1 MFEFKLSLQIATDVV
16 HAITYLQDV
25 PLHSVKYSNMHLNFQ
40 IAVLQLTIQSNMHL
54 IFAIAVVQLKTLCS
68 NVMNI
73 IQYKNYSISEY
84 NNLKKMKEHFRYMY

>member
-1 MFEFKLSLQIATDVV
+1 MWPMLLHIFRMYLSSQ
-16 HAITYLQDV
+16 
-25 PLHSVKYSNMHLNFQ
+25 SNMHLNFQ

-54 IFAIAVVQLKTLCS
+54 IFAIAAVQLKTLCS

-84 NNLKKMKEHFRYMY
+84 NNLRKMKEHFRYMY

>member
-1 MFEFKLSLQIATDVV
+1 
-16 HAITYLQDV
+16 
-25 PLHSVKYSNMHLNFQ
+25 MHLNFQ

-54 IFAIAVVQLKTLCS
+54 IFAIAAVQLKTLCS

-84 NNLKKMKEHFRYMY
+84 NNLKK